1 MEISTPLKISK
12 EELLIVVMLPQKRRD
27 QEVEVSEIRI

>member
-12 EELLIVVMLPQKRRD
+12 EELLIVVMLRQKD
-27 QEVEVSEIRI
+27 QEAEVSEIRI